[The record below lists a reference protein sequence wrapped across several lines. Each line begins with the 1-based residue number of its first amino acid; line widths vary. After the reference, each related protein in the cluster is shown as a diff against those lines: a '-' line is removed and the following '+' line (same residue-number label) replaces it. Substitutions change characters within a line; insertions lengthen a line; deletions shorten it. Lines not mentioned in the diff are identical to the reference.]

1 MTEENNLETYLS
13 ISPKRYGIYLIDK
26 YKLDILYQS
35 EEKINDDLIDF
46 NSLSKF
52 LDNNIFKIEKFTEKF
67 IKNIYVII
75 ENQKV
80 FNSHIGIKKKNY
92 DDIINMGYLEKTLRE
107 TKDLFIKNYQDQN
120 LMHMIIDNYLINGK
134 KYTNFDSEI
143 KTRDFCLIINFIS
156 ISNNLSDHL
165 EKILEKYQIKIKK
178 YLNEK
183 YITNFFIGQKT
194 EFPVMIC
201 KILNGINQNEV
212 QLVPKNRKNKGF
224 FEKFFHLFS

>member
-52 LDNNIFKIEKFTEKF
+52 LDKNIFKIEKFTEKF

-143 KTRDFCLIINFIS
+143 KTRDFCLVINFIS

>member
-26 YKLDILYQS
+26 HKLDILYQS

-143 KTRDFCLIINFIS
+143 KTRDFCLVINFIS

-183 YITNFFIGQKT
+183 YIKNFFIGQKT

>member
-143 KTRDFCLIINFIS
+143 KTRDFCLVINFIS